1 MSAFTRRSGYTRRT
15 PPGTAADFLNADNN
29 VTYLPP
35 GLGDER
41 LGLVSDPA
49 YQALVPWNIEHRS
62 PPSGILK
69 IIGMPPGGQTIID
82 DHRLGGDVMSPFG
95 DPWDWVGGNPTSG
108 IYVIDNVPL
117 GPHKIEVIS
126 PLGEVKTWTAQNIVE
141 TTFFNRFNLSTG
153 LSPAGSVVNEINYT
167 TQPGTPLG
175 ILKITGMPPG
185 GGIDIDGADFN
196 TAGKGFAIGWVG
208 GTPASGVYVLAAVP
222 VGNHSIELQS
232 SDGTKKTWPAQAIV
246 ATTPY
251 QFDIATGRA
260 PAGAVVN
267 EIDWTRQ
274 PVASQDNVNLPSYT
288 ITLTPATA
296 TSTAG
301 EDISQEYNIVTAT
314 TGNGTVL
321 DLTLSV
327 VAPGLVVAGIQSQLD
342 KTTLKSGESA
352 KLTLTGTKD
361 TPPGSLSFS
370 VSAVSASV
378 AGSMAV
384 TKLAPGILVVP
395 QSVVEENKDDEEGGV
410 STPMIIGGVALLAI
424 GAFVV
429 LRMTRKAPEPPRGN
443 PRKKRRSLKA
453 R

>member
-1 MSAFTRRSGYTRRT
+1 MSAFTRRSGVFGDVR
-15 PPGTAADFLNADNN
+15 FDNN
-29 VTYLPP
+29 VTDLPP
-35 GLGDER
+35 DLGTAVLMTDEFR
-41 LGLVSDPA
+41 RQL
-49 YQALVPWNIEHRS
+49 PWNIEHQS

-69 IIGMPPGGQTIID
+69 ITGMPPGGFITID
-82 DHRLGGDVMSPFG
+82 DHRLGGDVVSGFG

-117 GPHKIEVIS
+117 GSHKIEVIS

-141 TTFFNRFNLSTG
+141 TTFFNRFNINTG
-153 LSPAGSVVNEINYT
+153 LSPAGSVVNTINYT
-167 TQPGTPLG
+167 TQPVTPLG

-185 GGIDIDGADFN
+185 GFITIDDVRIEDG
-196 TAGKGFAIGWVG
+196 GKGFALDWVG
-208 GTPASGVYVLAAVP
+208 GNPASGVYVLAAVP

-232 SDGTKKTWPAQAIV
+232 PDGTKKTWPAQAIV

-260 PAGAVVN
+260 PAGAAVN
-267 EIDWTRQ
+267 EIDWSRQ
-274 PVASQDNVNLPSYT
+274 PVASRDDVNLPGYT

-327 VAPGLVVAGIQSQLD
+327 VAESLIVAGIQSRLD

-370 VSAVSASV
+370 VSASSASV
-378 AGSMAV
+378 AGSAAIA
-384 TKLAPGILVVP
+384 KLAPGTLVVP
-395 QSVVEENKDDEEGGV
+395 EAVAEENKNDEEGGV

-429 LRMTRKAPEPPRGN
+429 LRMTRKAPEPPRRN
-443 PRKKRRSLKA
+443 PHKKRRSLKA